1 MKETQFALQALMEI
15 PAQYQIIKELKY
27 LSRDN
32 FAQGAYMLAQDL
44 PTVEVYPCPQPVQQ
58 MYVTEYAV
66 YQPSFYSTPASANNP
81 PPSYEST
88 VVPAYPV
95 EMTPSAP
102 SGFDD
107 ATPAEMTQPPPASAA
122 TGTNPTQPELRTQMS
137 TAELELSRLQEELLC
152 SICEE
157 RKKDTVF
164 QCGHETCRACG
175 DFLSHC
181 PSCRA
186 EIQVRIKRFG

>member
-15 PAQYQIIKELKY
+15 PVQYQIIKDLKY

-32 FAQGAYMLAQDL
+32 FTQGAYMLAQDL

-66 YQPSFYSTPASANNP
+66 YQPSFYTTPANSSNP
-81 PPSYEST
+81 PSSYDST
-88 VVPAYPV
+88 VVSAYPV
-95 EMTPSAP
+95 EMAPSAP

-107 ATPAEMTQPPPASAA
+107 AIPEETAQPAAA
-122 TGTNPTQPELRTQMS
+122 RNPMRPGLRTQMS
-137 TAELELSRLQEELLC
+137 TAELELNRLQEELLC

-164 QCGHETCRACG
+164 QCGHETCRVCG

-181 PSCRA
+181 PSCRT

>member
-15 PAQYQIIKELKY
+15 PAQYQTIKELKY

-58 MYVTEYAV
+58 AYVTEYAV
-66 YQPSFYSTPASANNP
+66 YQPFYTTPANGSNL

-88 VVPAYPV
+88 VVSAYPM
-95 EMTPSAP
+95 EMAPSAP

-107 ATPAEMTQPPPASAA
+107 AIPAEMAQERQAA
-122 TGTNPTQPELRTQMS
+122 AANPMRPGLQTQMS
-137 TAELELSRLQEELLC
+137 TAELELNRMQEELLC

-164 QCGHETCRACG
+164 QCGHETCRVCG